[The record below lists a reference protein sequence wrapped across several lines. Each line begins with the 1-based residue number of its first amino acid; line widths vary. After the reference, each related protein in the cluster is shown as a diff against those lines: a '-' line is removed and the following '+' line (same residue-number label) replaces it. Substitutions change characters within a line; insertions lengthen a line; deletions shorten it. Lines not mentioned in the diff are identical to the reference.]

1 MKPHRILLII
11 FILLGEL
18 TATGQT
24 DRGSKMETYI
34 NSLMSKMTLEEKIG
48 QLNLPSVGFDITG
61 PILSKDVE
69 QKISKGLVGG
79 LFNTYTPDAIR
90 KLQDK
95 AIKETRLKIPLLFG
109 YDVIHG
115 HKTIFPIPLGMAST
129 WDLPLIEQA
138 ARAAA
143 AEASADGLNWVFS
156 PMVDI
161 ARDPRWG
168 RVSEGAGE
176 DTWLGS
182 QVAKAMVRG
191 YQNQDLSNPSSVMA
205 CVKHFALYG
214 AAEAG
219 RDYNIV
225 DMSER
230 KMQEYYL
237 PPYKAAIDAG
247 AGSVMS
253 SFNEIN
259 GVPAAANKWLLT
271 DLLRKKWGFT
281 GMVATDYT
289 AIMELMNH
297 GLGDESKVAELAI
310 KAGDDMDMVSE
321 FYLNQLKK
329 LVETKSLDVSYI
341 NQACKRVLEAKYKL
355 GLFDDPYRG
364 VSNERAAKEIMSAD
378 KLALSKEAALKSM
391 VLLKNDHH
399 ILPLQ
404 STSKIAFI
412 GPMVKDQRDLIG
424 NWSGAGDWRKAIS
437 LWDALQR
444 QYPGNNFAYAKG
456 ASITDDTILLNKL
469 NRFGAEILPDAQS
482 PARLIEEAVRTAGKA
497 DLIVAFL
504 GESCTMTGEASS
516 RSEISIPESQKALLK
531 ALKTTGKP
539 IILLLMNGRPLT
551 LGWEDETVDAIIET
565 WFGGTRSGEAIAD
578 VIFGKYNPSG
588 KLTMTFPRTVG
599 QIPIYYNAKN
609 TGRPFNENEKFTS
622 KYLDISNTPLY
633 PFGYGLSYTTFDY
646 SPISLNKTTIN
657 ASDKLEATITITN
670 NGKIDGEETAQL
682 YVRDMVGTVTRPV
695 KELKG
700 FKKVYLKAGESKRL
714 TFTLTA
720 EDLKFYDIRMKY
732 TNEPGAF
739 KLFIGTNSN
748 DVKEAEFNLAL

>member
-1 MKPHRILLII
+1 
-11 FILLGEL
+11 
-18 TATGQT
+18 
-24 DRGSKMETYI
+24 
-34 NSLMSKMTLEEKIG
+34 G

-355 GLFDDPYRG
+355 GLFEDPYRG

-551 LGWEDETVDAIIET
+551 LGWEDENVDAIIET
-565 WFGGTRSGEAIAD
+565 WFGGTRSCEAIAD

-700 FKKVYLKAGESKRL
+700 FKKVYLKARESKRL

-720 EDLKFYDIRMKY
+720 EDLKFYDINMKY
-732 TNEPGAF
+732 TNEPGTF